1 MTEPTENERR
11 QINERLARAMGW
23 TNIRWHSVNVE
34 NPTVSAKY
42 FEGADFAVG
51 TDPLGHNFVVPPDFT
66 RSAEASRG
74 LVVWLTSPLNSE
86 ARSRE
91 DVKRWGCF
99 TDTLWRELDLDGDD
113 YPWLIT
119 EKLLTAPP
127 LLIAMAAD
135 EAIGGKDEC

>member
-23 TNIRWHSVNVE
+23 TNIRWHSVNAE

-66 RSAEASRG
+66 RSAEASRE
-74 LVVWLTSPLNSE
+74 LVGWLGADSSLWPHFKAYL
-86 ARSRE
+86 RQQ
-91 DVKRWGCF
+91 
-99 TDTLWRELDLDGDD
+99 WRETTPVGAE
-113 YPWLIT
+113 W
-119 EKLLTAPP
+119 ERWLLTADP

-135 EAIGGKDEC
+135 AAIGGKDER

>member
-11 QINERLARAMGW
+11 QINERLARAMEW
-23 TNIRWHSVNVE
+23 DFIPYPSEAVNALE
-34 NPTVSAKY
+34 PDRGEWYTPKGKLY
-42 FEGADFAVG
+42 GDE
-51 TDPLGHNFVVPPDFT
+51 PPDFT
-66 RSAEASRG
+66 LSTAASRE